1 MTIVS
6 VINIFFLKHSV
17 ILPLYFYSHPFN
29 LLSLP
34 CSRYY
39 DQHGSRREDSPCSLL
54 RSYLSRKEMGMT
66 GVKITWIQWA
76 VGRVIAKSIQ
86 LCPTLC
92 DPMDCSSPSLPV
104 HHQLLEFTQMHV
116 HWVGDAIQPPHPR
129 SSSSP
134 PALSLSQD
142 QGLISMSQ
150 LFTSGGQSI
159 RQGYL
164 VLEEQITVITLT
176 TRWRHKALIR

>member
-1 MTIVS
+1 MTIFS
-6 VINIFFLKHSV
+6 VINIFFLKDSV

-39 DQHGSRREDSPCSLL
+39 NQHGSHREDLPCSLL

-86 LCPTLC
+86 LCLTLC
-92 DPMDCSSPSLPV
+92 DPMDCSTPGLPV

-116 HWVGDAIQPPHPR
+116 HRVGDAIQPPHPL
-129 SSSSP
+129 SFSSP
-134 PALSLSQD
+134 PALNLSQD
-142 QGLISMSQ
+142 QGLISNESA
-150 LFTSGGQSI
+150 LHI
-159 RQGYL
+159 RWPKYWTGIPSPRRADYCNNSD
-164 VLEEQITVITLT
+164 
-176 TRWRHKALIR
+176 TRWRHKALIC